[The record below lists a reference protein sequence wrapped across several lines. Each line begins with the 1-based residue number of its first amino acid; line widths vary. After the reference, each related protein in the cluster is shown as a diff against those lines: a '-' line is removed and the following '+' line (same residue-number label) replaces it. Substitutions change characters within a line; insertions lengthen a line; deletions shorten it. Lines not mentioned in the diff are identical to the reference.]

1 MALTATDW
9 IVIAVYLALNLLIS
23 LYYRRRSSGSTEEF
37 FVSGRNVSWWLAG
50 TSMVATTFAADT
62 PLLVTGLVAKN
73 GISGNWL
80 WWSQCLSGM
89 MTVFFFAR
97 YWRRSEILTD
107 VEFVELRYGGKP
119 AAFLRGF
126 RALYLGA
133 LMNCLILGWVI
144 KAMISITTVLLGDA
158 IAQGRVL
165 ELTVGGHVLMHYT
178 LGAPAHTALLICVL
192 VLVPFTGIYTFIGGL
207 WGVLVT
213 DLFQFILKMS
223 MIIVLA
229 WVAVAKI
236 GGMTLLKIQLS
247 HVNDAVRQSGQ
258 PTGSITSFFPSF
270 QLGWTTDAIWTLPVI
285 TFVLYLAMQWWASWY
300 PGAEPGGGGYVAQRM
315 FSAKDEKNSLGATL
329 WFNIAHY
336 ALRPWPWVVTG
347 LVAVVVYSPYGG
359 LHPSAAFAQNPEQ
372 GYVMVLRDY
381 LPPALRGLMVAA
393 FLAAFMSTIGTQ
405 LNWGSS
411 YLVNDLYKR
420 FFVRDATEK
429 HYVLISKIFTVLLV
443 LGSGYTATKLAS
455 INQGWQLVLNIGF
468 GTGAVYILRWYW
480 SRINAWSEIVAMLV
494 AALMTI
500 GLSRVSFSGNDAL
513 VYAKTALITGLVTT
527 IAWIVATF
535 VTSPESDETLITFY
549 KRVHPTVYGW
559 RRIARLVPEL
569 PEVRDVASNAFN
581 WAMGVI
587 LVYGCLFGIGHLVFG
602 EWLWGFLL
610 LAVAA
615 VAGYLIFWDL
625 SRRGWATL
633 SGTAARATALS
644 TEEGDQDL
652 SNQVKASSR

>member
-9 IVIAVYLALNLLIS
+9 IVIGIYLLLNLLIS

-62 PLLVTGLVAKN
+62 PLLVAGLVARN

-165 ELTVGGHVLMHYT
+165 QIAIGGHTLVHYT
-178 LGAPAHTALLICVL
+178 LGDPSHTALLICVL
-192 VLVPFTGIYTFIGGL
+192 ILVPFTGIYTFIGGL

-229 WVAVAKI
+229 WVAVAKV

-258 PTGSITSFFPSF
+258 PTGSVLSFFPSF
-270 QLGWTTDAIWTLPVI
+270 HLGWTTDAIWTLPVI
-285 TFVLYLAMQWWASWY
+285 TFALYLAMQWWASWY

-336 ALRPWPWVVTG
+336 AMRSWPWIITG
-347 LVAVVVYSPYGG
+347 LVAVAVYSPMGG
-359 LHPSAAFAQNPEQ
+359 LHPNAEFAAEPEK
-372 GYVMVLRDY
+372 GYVMVLRDF

-393 FLAAFMSTIGTQ
+393 FLAAFMSTVGTQ
-405 LNWGSS
+405 LNWGTS
-411 YLVNDLYKR
+411 YLINDFYRRFVVKR
-420 FFVRDATEK
+420 GSEK
-429 HYVLISKIFTVLLV
+429 HYVLASKIFIVLLV
-443 LGSGYTATKLAS
+443 VASGYTAAHITS
-455 INQGWQLVLNIGF
+455 IQSAWQLLLGMGA
-468 GTGAVYILRWYW
+468 GTGAVLMLRWYW
-480 SRINAWSEIVAMLV
+480 WRINAWSEISSMIAAFIVSTSLRGVQFSGSISVVFAKTTMITTGATTIVWVVTTLLTRPEADDRLLRFYRRV
-494 AALMTI
+494 QPTVLGWKRIAALAPDIKPVRDLGANAFDWVMGCT
-500 GLSRVSFSGNDAL
+500 L
-513 VYAKTALITGLVTT
+513 VYC
-527 IAWIVATF
+527 
-535 VTSPESDETLITFY
+535 
-549 KRVHPTVYGW
+549 
-559 RRIARLVPEL
+559 
-569 PEVRDVASNAFN
+569 
-581 WAMGVI
+581 
-587 LVYGCLFGIGHLVFG
+587 CLFGIGELVLQAWFSG
-602 EWLWGFLL
+602 ALL
-610 LAVAA
+610 LTLAA
-615 VAGYLIFWDL
+615 AAGYFIYWSL
-625 SRRGWATL
+625 SRRGWETL
-633 SGTAARATALS
+633 SGRTEKPIAARPETGLQG
-644 TEEGDQDL
+644 GD
-652 SNQVKASSR
+652 

>member
-1 MALTATDW
+1 
-9 IVIAVYLALNLLIS
+9 
-23 LYYRRRSSGSTEEF
+23 
-37 FVSGRNVSWWLAG
+37 
-50 TSMVATTFAADT
+50 
-62 PLLVTGLVAKN
+62 
-73 GISGNWL
+73 
-80 WWSQCLSGM
+80 
-89 MTVFFFAR
+89 
-97 YWRRSEILTD
+97 
-107 VEFVELRYGGKP
+107 
-119 AAFLRGF
+119 
-126 RALYLGA
+126 
-133 LMNCLILGWVI
+133 MNCLILGWVTN
-144 KAMISITTVLLGDA
+144 AMADIITVLLGPMLA
-158 IAQGRVL
+158 AGRVL
-165 ELTVGGHVLMHYT
+165 QFAISGHVFWQLT
-178 LGAPAHTALLICVL
+178 LGDPRHTALLICVL
-192 VLVPFTGIYTFIGGL
+192 VLIPFTGLYTFIGGL

-213 DLFQFILKMS
+213 DLFQFALKMA

-236 GGMTLLKIQLS
+236 GGMQALQFKLKVIENNVHQTGVQTS
-247 HVNDAVRQSGQ
+247 D
-258 PTGSITSFFPSF
+258 PTAFLPDFH
-270 QLGWTTDAIWTLPVI
+270 LGLTTDALWTLPVL
-285 TFVLYLAMQWWASWY
+285 TFIVYLGMQWWLAWY

-315 FSAKDEKNSLGATL
+315 FSAKDEKNSLGATM

-347 LVAVVVYSPYGG
+347 LVAVVVYSPVGG

-443 LGSGYTATKLAS
+443 LGSGYTATRLAS

-480 SRINAWSEIVAMLV
+480 SRINAWSEIVAMAV

-500 GLSRVSFSGNDAL
+500 ALSRVAFTGNDSL
-513 VYAKTALITGLVTT
+513 VYAKTALITGAVTT
-527 IAWIVATF
+527 VAWVIATF
-535 VTSPESDETLITFY
+535 VTPAESDATLLAFY
-549 KRVHPTVYGW
+549 RRVHPTVYGW
-559 RRIARLVPEL
+559 KRIARLAPEL
-569 PEVRDVASNAFN
+569 PEVRDVSSNAFN
-581 WAMGVI
+581 WGMGVI
-587 LVYGCLFGIGHLVFG
+587 LVYGCLFGIGKLVFG
-602 EWLWGFLL
+602 QWAWGIVLL
-610 LAVAA
+610 LLAA

-633 SGTAARATALS
+633 SGEAIPANAATVS
-644 TEEGDQDL
+644 DGD
-652 SNQVKASSR
+652 

>member
-1 MALTATDW
+1 MPLTATDW
-9 IVIAVYLALNLLIS
+9 IVVVAYLLLNLLIS

-73 GISGNWL
+73 GIAGNWL
-80 WWSQCLSGM
+80 WWSLCLSGM

-165 ELTVGGHVLMHYT
+165 QVVLGGHALFHYT
-178 LGAPAHTALLICVL
+178 LGDPSHTALLICVL
-192 VLVPFTGIYTFIGGL
+192 ILVPFTGLYTFIGGL

-213 DLFQFILKMS
+213 DLFQFALKMA

-236 GGMTLLKIQLS
+236 GGMQARQVQLKVIES
-247 HVNDAVRQSGQ
+247 NARQAGVQTSD
-258 PTGSITSFFPSF
+258 PTAFLPNFH
-270 QLGWTTDAIWTLPVI
+270 LGLTTDALWTLPVL
-285 TFVLYLAMQWWASWY
+285 TFIVYLGMQWWLAWY

-336 ALRPWPWVVTG
+336 ALRPWPWIVTA
-347 LVAVVVYSPYGG
+347 LVAIVVYSPNGG

-393 FLAAFMSTIGTQ
+393 FLAAFMSTVGTQ
-405 LNWGSS
+405 LNWGCS

-420 FFVRDATEK
+420 FLVRNSSER
-429 HYVLISKIFTVLLV
+429 HYVLVSRWFTVLLV
-443 LGSGYTATKLAS
+443 LASGYTAAQLKS
-455 INQGWQLVLNIGF
+455 IGEGWGLVLEIGF

-480 SRINAWSEIVAMLV
+480 SRINAWSEISAM
-494 AALMTI
+494 
-500 GLSRVSFSGNDAL
+500 
-513 VYAKTALITGLVTT
+513 
-527 IAWIVATF
+527 
-535 VTSPESDETLITFY
+535 
-549 KRVHPTVYGW
+549 
-559 RRIARLVPEL
+559 
-569 PEVRDVASNAFN
+569 
-581 WAMGVI
+581 
-587 LVYGCLFGIGHLVFG
+587 
-602 EWLWGFLL
+602 
-610 LAVAA
+610 AVAA
-615 VAGYLIFWDL
+615 VVTLALNAKHNGQLIF
-625 SRRGWATL
+625 TF
-633 SGTAARATALS
+633 SG
-644 TEEGDQDL
+644 
-652 SNQVKASSR
+652 N

>member
-1 MALTATDW
+1 MPLTSIDW
-9 IVIAVYLALNLLIS
+9 LVIVGYLLANLLIG
-23 LYYRRRSSGSTEEF
+23 LYYRQRASGNTEEF
-37 FVSGRNVSWWLAG
+37 FISGRDVSWWLAG

-62 PLLVTGLVAKN
+62 PLLVCGLVARQ
-73 GISGNWL
+73 GIAGNWI
-80 WWSQCLSGM
+80 WWGSCVGGM
-89 MTVFFFAR
+89 LTFFFFAR
-97 YWRRSEILTD
+97 YWRRAEILTD
-107 VEFVELRYGGKP
+107 VQLVEIRYGGKP

-126 RALYLGA
+126 KAIYLG
-133 LMNCLILGWVI
+133 LFMNCFILGWVTQ
-144 KAMISITTVLLGDA
+144 AMVNIITVLLGPA
-158 IAQGRVL
+158 IAEGRVL
-165 ELTVGGHVLMHYT
+165 EVSLGSQVFHYA
-178 LGAPAHTALLICVL
+178 LGDPRSTALLICVF
-192 VLVPFTGIYTFIGGL
+192 VLIPFTGLYTFIGGL

-213 DLFQFILKMS
+213 DLFQFALKMT

-236 GGMTLLKIQLS
+236 GGMQALQMHLQIIAENT
-247 HVNDAVRQSGQ
+247 RQTGAQVSD
-258 PTGSITSFFPSF
+258 PTAFLPDFRLGLTSNA
-270 QLGWTTDAIWTLPVI
+270 LWTLPVL
-285 TFVLYLAMQWWASWY
+285 TFIVYLGMQWWLAWY

-347 LVAVVVYSPYGG
+347 LVAIVAYSPHGG

-429 HYVLISKIFTVLLV
+429 HYVLISKIFTVFLV
-443 LGSGYTATKLAS
+443 LGSGYTATRLAS

-480 SRINAWSEIVAMLV
+480 SRINAWSEIVAMAV

-500 GLSRVSFSGNDAL
+500 GLSRVSFAGSDSL

-527 IAWIVATF
+527 IAWVIATF
-535 VTSPESDETLITFY
+535 VTRPESDETLIGFY

-559 RRIARLVPEL
+559 QRIAKLVPEL
-569 PEVRDVASNAFN
+569 PEVRDLAGNAFN
-581 WAMGVI
+581 WVMGVI
-587 LVYGCLFGIGHLVFG
+587 LVYGCLFGIGKLVFG
-602 EWLWGFLL
+602 EWMWGFLL
-610 LAVAA
+610 LAIAG

-625 SRRGWATL
+625 SRRGWTTL
-633 SGTAARATALS
+633 SGKSIPIAAAS
-644 TEEGDQDL
+644 VVEGD
-652 SNQVKASSR
+652 